1 MSTSATTIR
10 RRLALRATRTQAVV
24 AIIFVALGFL
34 LVLAIRDEDE
44 VVPLGSA
51 RTEDLVTILDDLTTR
66 RGTLEAEVRRLEVAR
81 ERLVAGSEGQAIV
94 EAQRRANALEV
105 LAGTTQVA
113 GEGIEVRI
121 DADTGVRADTVLDA
135 VQELRDAG
143 AEAIAVNGLRVVVNT
158 WFADS
163 DAGVVISGTP
173 VTAPI
178 TIAAIGDPQTMTTA
192 LRIPGGVAESV
203 RAADGTIRIEPADEV
218 VVPPVAVTPAG

>member
-10 RRLALRATRTQAVV
+10 RRLALRATRTQTVV